1 MKIFKALALGAIIA
15 GATLQAGARE
25 FQDWSNFKRYHDS
38 NVEVKALPADQRLV
52 VFLGNSIT
60 DNWARF
66 RPDFFKTNG
75 YIGRGISGQTT
86 YQFLSRFREDVI
98 NLHPRI
104 VVINAAT
111 NDVAEN
117 THPYVEDMTVDNISS
132 LIELAQAN
140 GITPVLTTTLP
151 AASFGWRR
159 EITGSSDKIAALN
172 KRLQRLAE
180 QKGILFVDYYSSMV
194 TPGDP
199 SRAINAKYSS
209 DGVHPNNLGYEV
221 MEAIIQPVL
230 QNMLSGK

>member
-1 MKIFKALALGAIIA
+1 MKIIKTIAISTFIA
-15 GATLQAGARE
+15 ATSLLCDARE
-25 FQDWSNFKRYHDS
+25 FQDWSNFRRYHDS
-38 NVEVKALPADQRLV
+38 NTEVKALPAAERQV

-66 RPDFFKTNG
+66 RPDFFKQNG

-98 NLHPRI
+98 NLGPRI

-151 AASFGWRR
+151 AASFGWRK
-159 EITGSSDKIAALN
+159 EITGSSDKIASLN
-172 KRLQRLAE
+172 KRLEALAKK
-180 QKGILFVDYYSSMV
+180 KGILFVDYYSRLVS
-194 TPGDP
+194 PGDET
-199 SRAINAKYSS
+199 RALNPAYTN
-209 DGVHPNNLGYEV
+209 DGVHPTEAGYAV
-221 MEAIIQPVL
+221 MESIIHPVL
-230 QNMLSGK
+230 QNLLAK